1 MLNKQKGNMYGFVT
15 HTLNY
20 IKGKCEHNCD
30 YCYMKVF
37 PQAELRLDEKELN
50 TDLGMGKIIFVGSST
65 DMFAENVPSA
75 WIIRVLQ
82 KCREYNYNKYLF
94 QSKNPKRMIKF
105 LDDFPENTILAT
117 TIETNRPGFNY
128 NAPPV
133 EERKLYI
140 QQDKFPV
147 MITIEPVIDFDLTIL
162 FSWLRDI
169 RPKYVAIGA
178 DSKGHNLPEPSQEK
192 IDALI
197 KELGNLTE
205 VKIKPNLKR
214 LVEEKR

>member
-1 MLNKQKGNMYGFVT
+1 MYGFVT